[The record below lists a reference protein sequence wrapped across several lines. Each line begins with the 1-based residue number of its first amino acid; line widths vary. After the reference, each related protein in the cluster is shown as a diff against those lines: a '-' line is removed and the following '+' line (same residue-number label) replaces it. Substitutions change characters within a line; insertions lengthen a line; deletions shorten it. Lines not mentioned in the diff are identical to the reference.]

1 MAVFI
6 AIAALLCLAT
16 VAVLLRPLWRDAR
29 GLAVGVGLVMLTS
42 TGLLYM
48 LVGTPRA
55 LDGIAQ
61 QTPKTLGD
69 AITQLEAELQRD
81 PRQAEGWRLLGQAYQ
96 REGKAVQ
103 SRDAFAKA
111 VALLPDN
118 PDLLTEAAQAR
129 ALAHETRLFDPQ
141 AVDLLTRAIAK
152 DPAHQRARWFLGIA
166 QRQAGDN
173 AAAAATWEPLLAL
186 VDAATATS
194 LRKEI
199 DAARADAGLPA
210 LVAAPVAPADANAG
224 SLAVQVSLDPE
235 FAARVRL
242 RGDATVF
249 IIARAP
255 DGPPM
260 PVAVEKHTVT
270 ELPFTAT
277 LDDGDSPMP
286 TLKLSQLK
294 EVVLVARLSES
305 GVANK
310 QDGDIE
316 SKPVRVTLPAREP
329 IELVIGK

>member
-1 MAVFI
+1 MAVFV
-6 AIAALLCLAT
+6 AIAALLCIAT

-29 GLAVGVGLVMLTS
+29 GVAVGIGVVMLVS

-55 LDGIAQ
+55 LDGTAQ
-61 QTPKTLGD
+61 QSPKTLGD
-69 AITQLEAELQRD
+69 AIAQLEAVLQRD

-96 REGKAVQ
+96 REGKPTQA
-103 SRDAFAKA
+103 RDAYAKA
-111 VALLPDN
+111 VALLPDDT
-118 PDLLTEAAQAR
+118 DLLAEAAQVR
-129 ALAHETRLFDPQ
+129 ALAHPQRLFDGE
-141 AVDLLTRAIAK
+141 AVALLQRALAK

-173 AAAAATWEPLLAL
+173 AAAAATWEPLLGL
-186 VDAATATS
+186 VDAATAAS

-210 LVAAPVAPADANAG
+210 LAAAPAVANAG
-224 SLAVQVSLDPE
+224 SLAVQVSLDPD

-260 PVAVEKHTVT
+260 PVAAEKHTVS

-305 GVANK
+305 GIANK

-316 SKPVRVTLPAREP
+316 SKPVRVTLPAQKP
-329 IELVIGK
+329 VELVIGR